1 MTRPVPIDPILLA
14 SAFGLALLAIPACGT
29 REIGTDQVVL
39 ESGRTDPSQGE
50 LLITVAPGP
59 ATYAEAQSATG
70 PSAKNPRYHLLI
82 DGKELMYPDP
92 VEPVA
97 VGGGGT
103 YGAGFHA
110 AGLHHFTFV
119 SLDDPTVF
127 AADGM
132 IVSSA
137 LTRLYVFGPP
147 DSLQARFVV
156 NAFVSSPGQEH
167 LGAINLVRAEGV
179 QIEVVSCSNAT
190 ACTPLSPPL
199 ALGDTFDADEPTS
212 DGSAGTSLSG
222 GGAGYGYR
230 QVATASVPNPPIL
243 SMWPSDSG
251 NPELGAPPA
260 FIAAPIYLGAD
271 GSLLQSAL

>member
-1 MTRPVPIDPILLA
+1 MTRRLPIDWIVLA
-14 SAFGLALLAIPACGT
+14 SAVGLVLLAVPACGT
-29 REIGTDQVVL
+29 REIGTDQVVQVT
-39 ESGRTDPSQGE
+39 GQADPSQGE
-50 LLITVAPGP
+50 LLITVAPAP
-59 ATYAEAQSATG
+59 ATYAEAQAATG

-92 VEPVA
+92 VEPVT
-97 VGGGGT
+97 VGGGGA

-132 IVSSA
+132 IVSGA

-156 NAFVSSPGQEH
+156 NPFVSPPGQQH

-179 QIEVVSCSNAT
+179 QIELLSCSDAT
-190 ACTPLSPPL
+190 TCTPLSPPL
-199 ALGDTFDADEPTS
+199 ALGDTFDADVPAN

-222 GGAGYGYR
+222 SGAGYGYR
-230 QVATASVPNPPIL
+230 QVATASAPNPPIL
-243 SMWPSDSG
+243 AMWPADSG
-251 NPELGAPPA
+251 NPELGGSPT